1 METFLYHVQNT
12 YLQNTLFLHSE
23 AFTQNIFKIKIPVLP
38 DQPAQRLY
46 QYQFFF
52 RSSLKGFLLQHV
64 ISVIPFSLYDPCPS
78 VGGNEVK
85 QSGLRSG

>member
-1 METFLYHVQNT
+1 M
-12 YLQNTLFLHSE
+12 
-23 AFTQNIFKIKIPVLP
+23 LP

-64 ISVIPFSLYDPCPS
+64 ISVIPFSLYDPCPT